1 MTAEEILW
9 SEDFKKCIDFHG
21 HICPGVTIGFQA
33 ARVLMERLGVQ
44 KAPDE
49 ELVAIVENDSCS
61 ADAIQIM
68 TGCTFGKG
76 NFIFKNYGKQAFS
89 LIDRKREKAI
99 RICLLSGALE
109 GDPERLSLFEK
120 VRTEKASPE
129 ERERYQQLQQGK
141 IRNILDATAES
152 LFKIEEISPDIPP
165 KAMIMESGICD
176 FCGESTK
183 IDLLRKIND
192 KKACIPCAHQHGF
205 CDDLLSTS
213 NH

>member
-99 RICLLSGALE
+99 RVCLLAGALE

-129 ERERYQQLQQGK
+129 EKDRYQQLQQGR

-176 FCGESTK
+176 SCGESTK
-183 IDLLRKIND
+183 IDLLRKMND
-192 KKACIPCAHQHGF
+192 KEVCIPCVHRSPQSDQSA
-205 CDDLLSTS
+205 
-213 NH
+213 

>member
-99 RICLLSGALE
+99 RVCLLAGALE

-129 ERERYQQLQQGK
+129 EKDRYQQLQQGR

-176 FCGESTK
+176 SCGESTK
-183 IDLLRKIND
+183 IDLLHKMND
-192 KKACIPCAHQHGF
+192 KKACIVCSHR
-205 CDDLLSTS
+205 SS
-213 NH
+213 RSV

>member
-21 HICPGVTIGFQA
+21 HICPGITIGFQA
-33 ARVLMERLGVQ
+33 ARVLMDRLGIQ

-61 ADAIQIM
+61 ADAIQVM

-89 LIDRKREKAI
+89 LIDRKRERAI
-99 RICLLSGALE
+99 RVCLLSAPLA
-109 GDPERLSLFEK
+109 GDPDRLSLFEK
-120 VRTEKASPE
+120 VRAEKASPE
-129 ERERYQQLQQGK
+129 EKERYQQLQQGK

-152 LFKIEEISPDIPP
+152 LFKIEEILPAIPP
-165 KAMIMESGICD
+165 KAMIVASETCD

-183 IDLLRKIND
+183 IDLLRRVND
-192 KKACIPCAHQHGF
+192 KKACIPCAHQSS
-205 CDDLLSTS
+205 LSVIS
-213 NH
+213 S

>member
-99 RICLLSGALE
+99 RVCLLAGALE

-129 ERERYQQLQQGK
+129 EKDRYQQLQQGR

-176 FCGESTK
+176 SCGESTK
-183 IDLLRKIND
+183 IDLLRKMND
-192 KKACIPCAHQHGF
+192 KKVCIPCVHRSPQSDQSA
-205 CDDLLSTS
+205 
-213 NH
+213 

>member
-1 MTAEEILW
+1 MVAEEILW

-33 ARVLMERLGVQ
+33 ARILMERLGVQ
-44 KAPDE
+44 KSPDE

-99 RICLLSGALE
+99 RVCLLQGALE

-120 VRTEKASPE
+120 VRTGKASPE
-129 ERERYQQLQQGK
+129 EKDRYQQLQQGR
-141 IRNILDATAES
+141 IRSILDATVES
-152 LFKIEEISPDIPP
+152 MFKIEEISPDIPP
-165 KAMIMESGICD
+165 KAMIMESGVCD
-176 FCGESTK
+176 FCGESAK
-183 IDLLRKIND
+183 IDLLCEIND
-192 KKACIPCAHQHGF
+192 KKACISCA
-205 CDDLLSTS
+205 DRSS
-213 NH
+213 RSV

>member
-76 NFIFKNYGKQAFS
+76 NFVFKNYGKQAFS

-99 RICLLSGALE
+99 RVCLLAGALE

-129 ERERYQQLQQGK
+129 EKDRYQQLQQGR

-183 IDLLRKIND
+183 IDLLRKMND
-192 KKACIPCAHQHGF
+192 KEVCIVCVHRSS
-205 CDDLLSTS
+205 LSIQS
-213 NH
+213 P

>member
-33 ARVLMERLGVQ
+33 ARILMDKLGVQ
-44 KAPDE
+44 KSPDE

-61 ADAIQIM
+61 ADAIQVM

-89 LIDRKREKAI
+89 LIDRKRGRAI
-99 RICLLSGALE
+99 RVCLLPGALE
-109 GDPERLSLFEK
+109 ADPERIPLFEK
-120 VRTEKASPE
+120 VRAENASAEEK
-129 ERERYQQLQQGK
+129 ERYQRLQQGR

-152 LFKIEEISPDIPP
+152 LFKIEEMSPDIPP
-165 KAMIMESGICD
+165 KAMIMESGICE

-183 IDLLRKIND
+183 IDLLRKMND
-192 KKACIPCAHQHGF
+192 KKACIPCTLHSSQ
-205 CDDLLSTS
+205 SVS
-213 NH
+213 SV

>member
-33 ARVLMERLGVQ
+33 ARVLMERLEVQ

-61 ADAIQIM
+61 ADAIQVL

-89 LIDRKREKAI
+89 LIDRKREKAV
-99 RICLLSGALE
+99 RVCLLPRALE
-109 GDPERLSLFEK
+109 GDPERFSLFEK

-129 ERERYQQLQQGK
+129 EKDRYQQLQQGK
-141 IRNILDATAES
+141 IRNLLDATAES

-183 IDLLRKIND
+183 IDLLRKMD
-192 KKACIPCAHQHGF
+192 GKKACIPCAHRSS
-205 CDDLLSTS
+205 LSVPPP
-213 NH
+213 

>member
-99 RICLLSGALE
+99 RVCLLAGALE

-129 ERERYQQLQQGK
+129 EKDRYQQLQRGR

-183 IDLLRKIND
+183 IDLLRKMND
-192 KKACIPCAHQHGF
+192 KEVCIPCAHQSPQS
-205 CDDLLSTS
+205 DQSA
-213 NH
+213 

>member
-9 SEDFKKCIDFHG
+9 SEDFKKCVDFHG

-33 ARVLMERLGVQ
+33 AWVLMDRLGVQ

-61 ADAIQIM
+61 ADAIQVM

-89 LIDRKREKAI
+89 LIDRKREKAV
-99 RICLLSGALE
+99 RVCLLPRALE

-129 ERERYQQLQQGK
+129 EKDRYQQLQQGK

-152 LFKIEEISPDIPP
+152 LFKIEEISPEIPP

-192 KKACIPCAHQHGF
+192 KKACIPCS
-205 CDDLLSTS
+205 DLSS
-213 NH
+213 QSV

>member
-9 SEDFKKCIDFHG
+9 SEDFRKCIHFHG

-44 KAPDE
+44 KSPDE

-61 ADAIQIM
+61 ADAIQVM

-76 NFIFKNYGKQAFS
+76 NFIFENYGKQAFS
-89 LIDRKREKAI
+89 LIDRKRERAI
-99 RICLLSGALE
+99 RVCLIPDALE
-109 GDPERLSLFEK
+109 SDPERLSLFEK
-120 VRTEKASPE
+120 VRAEKASPE

-183 IDLLRKIND
+183 IDLLRKMD
-192 KKACIPCAHQHGF
+192 GKKACIPCVHRSS
-205 CDDLLSTS
+205 LSVQS
-213 NH
+213 P

>member
-9 SEDFKKCIDFHG
+9 SKDFRKCIDFHG

-33 ARVLMERLGVQ
+33 ARVLMDRLGVQ
-44 KAPDE
+44 KSPDE

-61 ADAIQIM
+61 ADAIQVM

-89 LIDRKREKAI
+89 LIDRKRERAV
-99 RICLLSGALE
+99 RICLLSGVLE

-129 ERERYQQLQQGK
+129 ERERYQQFQQGK

-152 LFKIEEISPDIPP
+152 LFKIEEISLDIPP

-176 FCGESTK
+176 FCGESAK
-183 IDLLRKIND
+183 IDLLRKMD
-192 KKACIPCAHQHGF
+192 GKKACIPCFHQSS
-205 CDDLLSTS
+205 LSVQS
-213 NH
+213 P

>member
-21 HICPGVTIGFQA
+21 HICPGITIGFQA
-33 ARVLMERLGVQ
+33 ARVLMDRLGIQ

-61 ADAIQIM
+61 ADAIQVM

-99 RICLLSGALE
+99 RVCLLSAPLA
-109 GDPERLSLFEK
+109 GDPDRLSLFEK
-120 VRTEKASPE
+120 VRAEKASPE
-129 ERERYQQLQQGK
+129 EKERYQQLQQGK
-141 IRNILDATAES
+141 IRNILDATPES
-152 LFKIEEISPDIPP
+152 LFKIEEVLPDIPP
-165 KAMIMESGICD
+165 EATIVASETCD

-183 IDLLRKIND
+183 IDLLRRVND
-192 KKACIPCAHQHGF
+192 KKACIPCTHQSS
-205 CDDLLSTS
+205 LSVIS
-213 NH
+213 S

>member
-99 RICLLSGALE
+99 RVCLLAGALE

-129 ERERYQQLQQGK
+129 EKDRYQQLQQGR

-176 FCGESTK
+176 SCGESTK
-183 IDLLRKIND
+183 IDLLRQMND
-192 KKACIPCAHQHGF
+192 KQICIPCGPCSSRSDQ
-205 CDDLLSTS
+205 ST
-213 NH
+213 

>member
-1 MTAEEILW
+1 MHRFSW
-9 SEDFKKCIDFHG
+9 SHLPWGDDWFSSGRI
-21 HICPGVTIGFQA
+21 
-33 ARVLMERLGVQ
+33 LMERLGVQ

-61 ADAIQIM
+61 ADAIQVM

-89 LIDRKREKAI
+89 LIDRRREKAI
-99 RICLLSGALE
+99 RVCLLPGALE

-129 ERERYQQLQQGK
+129 EKDRYQQLQQGR

-152 LFKIEEISPDIPP
+152 L
-165 KAMIMESGICD
+165 
-176 FCGESTK
+176 
-183 IDLLRKIND
+183 LRL
-192 KKACIPCAHQHGF
+192 KKSHRIFRQKP
-205 CDDLLSTS
+205 
-213 NH
+213 

>member
-1 MTAEEILW
+1 MVAEEILW

-33 ARVLMERLGVQ
+33 ARILMERLGVQ

-61 ADAIQIM
+61 ADAIQVM

-76 NFIFKNYGKQAFS
+76 NFIFKNFGKQAFS
-89 LIDRKREKAI
+89 LIDRRRKKAI
-99 RICLLSGALE
+99 RVCLLPGAL
-109 GDPERLSLFEK
+109 GADPERFSLFEK

-129 ERERYQQLQQGK
+129 EKDRYQKLQQGR
-141 IRNILDATAES
+141 IRSILDATVES
-152 LFKIEEISPDIPP
+152 MFKIEEISPDIPP

-176 FCGESTK
+176 FCRESTK
-183 IDLLRKIND
+183 IDLLRKWND
-192 KKACIPCAHQHGF
+192 KKACISCADRSSESDQ
-205 CDDLLSTS
+205 SV
-213 NH
+213 

>member
-99 RICLLSGALE
+99 RVCLLAGALE

-129 ERERYQQLQQGK
+129 EKDRYQQLQQGR

-183 IDLLRKIND
+183 IDVLRKMD
-192 KKACIPCAHQHGF
+192 GKKACIPCVHQSPQS
-205 CDDLLSTS
+205 DQSA
-213 NH
+213 